1 MKKLLPSKLIKLV
14 PLLVPLKT
22 YSLTTGDQIDV
33 AVNAPKAGT
42 ITELLAA
49 EEDTV
54 AVGQDLFRMEP
65 GAAPAGGQSL
75 PVFYHHYPNYPSA
88 YNTPL

>member
-1 MKKLLPSKLIKLV
+1 M
-14 PLLVPLKT
+14 
-22 YSLTTGDQIDV
+22 

-42 ITELLAA
+42 ITELLAE

-65 GAAPAGGQSL
+65 GEAPSGGASPTASDAL
-75 PVFYHHYPNYPSA
+75 D
-88 YNTPL
+88 